1 MSVTEPGRT
10 RSEATDVRGRAS
22 DSFRYRD
29 LRETKPSFMTTEF
42 WAMVAGIVAL
52 VVIYMEADNPTF
64 DLFRACLLATIV
76 GTAYIVSRGLA
87 KSGSH
92 DDKWVSET
100 RDRDRNY

>member
-10 RSEATDVRGRAS
+10 RTDTNDVRGRTS

-42 WAMVAGIVAL
+42 WAMVGGIVAL
-52 VVIYMEADNPTF
+52 AVIYLAAEDNSF
-64 DLFRACLLATIV
+64 NLFRACLLATIV
-76 GTAYIVSRGLA
+76 GVGYIVSRGFA

-92 DDKWVSET
+92 DDKWVDET
-100 RDRDRNY
+100 RDRTKY